1 MPIQEPRA
9 HGIFLDP
16 GRPDS
21 KRRGAH
27 LGTAKK
33 SQCLGQ
39 IAPHT
44 PTPDVPP
51 KWANFASTAPAM
63 PTAQLLPPTQS
74 LNEVPCRWFEW
85 VRYANAA
92 RTKNEIWNLSTRE
105 RRRQPIKKPRR
116 VAARLQEANLIH
128 ACHDERE
135 TSNPTAPTHAASPK
149 QAATDST
156 LRLRLRMRLQP
167 DLHRQGDR
175 LVAAPSQA
183 LSFVPSF
190 PHVASP
196 CCRSARRSSWKRPRR
211 RRRRHGPT
219 IDSVAPRTPG
229 VATAVLRDLSTTQ
242 ADQSLSSPP
251 VARSAMTA
259 ILDIVDDT
267 LSVQRPRPVPPLKH
281 LPCNT
286 VY

>member
-1 MPIQEPRA
+1 MRAGHHVSFSSLGPSYHHPYSASPSVPRFVLVRVSSVPA
-9 HGIFLDP
+9 WHPGVHTVMACSGRGWSFAQAPQSRCQSRSHGIFLAP
-16 GRPDS
+16 GRPTS

-33 SQCLGQ
+33 NQCLGQ

-44 PTPDVPP
+44 PTPDVSP

-85 VRYANAA
+85 VRCANAA

-149 QAATDST
+149 QAATDPT

-167 DLHRQGDR
+167 DLHRLGDR
-175 LVAAPSQA
+175 LVAAP
-183 LSFVPSF
+183 
-190 PHVASP
+190 
-196 CCRSARRSSWKRPRR
+196 
-211 RRRRHGPT
+211 
-219 IDSVAPRTPG
+219 
-229 VATAVLRDLSTTQ
+229 VLRSIIPPCRFALLPVSP
-242 ADQSLSSPP
+242 ALLLEAPPSPP
-251 VARSAMTA
+251 PASWPYDGLGGA
-259 ILDIVDDT
+259 
-267 LSVQRPRPVPPLKH
+267 
-281 LPCNT
+281 
-286 VY
+286 